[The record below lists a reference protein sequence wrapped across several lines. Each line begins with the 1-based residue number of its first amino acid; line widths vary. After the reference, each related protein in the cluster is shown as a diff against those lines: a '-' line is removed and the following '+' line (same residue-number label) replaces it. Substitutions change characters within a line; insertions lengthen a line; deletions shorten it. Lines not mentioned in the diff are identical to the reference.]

1 MIIRRIITI
10 FGKKFKRKLHARPRS
25 AATGSICKTKMRAR
39 LSLLQNLPKMNI
51 MSGMRLTIAEIY
63 IKNFEANVKAIKKF
77 VKPGVKICCSV
88 KADAYGHGAVTCAK
102 AAVKCGADFLA
113 VATVGEGIEL
123 REAKIKAPILLLSY
137 CSPSEMADLVKFNI
151 TPFVGDEEYIGFI
164 ERAVQKAAA
173 KKFAVHLAVD
183 SGMGRVGCLPCDT
196 AALAKRIAGSK
207 YLSLGGMCT
216 HFASAD
222 GTAAR
227 DRSYAKKQ
235 RDAFVAAV
243 ESVKAAGIKPGI
255 VHASASA
262 ALMDKIDWQFDM
274 VRPGIILYGYYPDK
288 ITAKYLRA
296 KKTPLELKP
305 VMALVT
311 GISAL
316 RPFAKG
322 MSVSYGSTWTAT
334 KNTTIGVLPI
344 GYADGLLRRQA
355 GTLKVSV
362 GGKLY
367 PVRGRICMDQCM
379 VDLGSAKGIKRF
391 DRAVIFGP
399 KESGAI
405 LTADDLASDA
415 GTISYEILTCVG
427 KRVERVYVK

>member
-1 MIIRRIITI
+1 
-10 FGKKFKRKLHARPRS
+10 
-25 AATGSICKTKMRAR
+25 
-39 LSLLQNLPKMNI
+39 MNI
-51 MSGMRLTIAEIY
+51 MSGMRLTFAEIY
-63 IKNFEANVKAIKKF
+63 LKNFESNVKAIKKF

-88 KADAYGHGAVTCAK
+88 KADAYGHGAVPCAK

-137 CSPSEMADLVKFNI
+137 CSPSEMADLVKYNI
-151 TPFVGDEEYIGFI
+151 TPFVGDEEYIGFL
-164 ERAVQKAAA
+164 ERAVQKAFKAKTAAGATDGKAKNAAA

-183 SGMGRVGCLPCDT
+183 SGMGRVGCLPSDA
-196 AALAKRIAGSK
+196 AALAKRIASSK
-207 YLSLGGMCT
+207 CLCLGGMCT

-222 GTAAR
+222 GTSAR

-243 ESVKAAGIKPGI
+243 ESVKASGIKPGI

-262 ALMDKIDWQFDM
+262 ALMDKPEWQFDM

-288 ITAKYLRA
+288 ITQKYLSA
-296 KKTPLELKP
+296 KKTPLLVKP

-316 RPFAKG
+316 RPFKKG
-322 MSVSYGSTWTAT
+322 MSVSYGSTWTAA
-334 KNTTIGVLPI
+334 KDTTIGVLPI

-362 GGKLY
+362 GKKLY

-399 KESGAI
+399 KESGAL
-405 LTADDLASDA
+405 LTADDLAASA

-427 KRVERVYVK
+427 KRVERVLVK

>member
-1 MIIRRIITI
+1 
-10 FGKKFKRKLHARPRS
+10 
-25 AATGSICKTKMRAR
+25 
-39 LSLLQNLPKMNI
+39 MNI
-51 MSGMRLTIAEIY
+51 MSGMRLTFAEIY
-63 IKNFEANVKAIKKF
+63 IKNFESNVKAIKKF

-88 KADAYGHGAVTCAK
+88 KADAYGHGAVACAK

-113 VATVGEGIEL
+113 VATGGEGIEL

-151 TPFVGDEEYIGFI
+151 TPFVGDEEYIGLL
-164 ERAVQKAAA
+164 ERAVQKAFKAKNAEKCSQDQKAANAKLTKNAAA

-183 SGMGRVGCLPCDT
+183 SGMGRVGCLPEDA
-196 AALAKRIAGSK
+196 AALAKRISYSK
-207 YLSLGGMCT
+207 YLTLGGMCT

-222 GTAAR
+222 GTSAR

-262 ALMDKIDWQFDM
+262 ALMDKAEWQFDM

-288 ITAKYLRA
+288 ITQKYLRA
-296 KKTPLELKP
+296 KKTPLVVKP
-305 VMALVT
+305 VMPLVT

-316 RPFAKG
+316 RPFKKG
-322 MSVSYGSTWTAT
+322 MSVSYGSTWTAA

-362 GGKLY
+362 NKKLY
-367 PVRGRICMDQCM
+367 PIRGRICMDQCM
-379 VDLGSAKGIKRF
+379 VDLGSARGIKRF

-399 KESGAI
+399 KESGAL
-405 LTADDLASDA
+405 LTADDLANDA

>member
-1 MIIRRIITI
+1 
-10 FGKKFKRKLHARPRS
+10 
-25 AATGSICKTKMRAR
+25 
-39 LSLLQNLPKMNI
+39 MNI
-51 MSGMRLTIAEIY
+51 MSGMRLTFAEIY
-63 IKNFEANVKAIKKF
+63 IKNFENNVKAIKKF

-88 KADAYGHGAVTCAK
+88 KADAYGHGAVACAK

-137 CSPSEMADLVKFNI
+137 CSPSEMADLVKYNI
-151 TPFVGDEEYIGFI
+151 TPFVGDEEYIGFL
-164 ERAVQKAAA
+164 EAAVKKAFKAKTAENCSQDQKAANAKLAKNAAA

-183 SGMGRVGCLPCDT
+183 SGMGRVGCLPSDA

-207 YLSLGGMCT
+207 YLTLGGMCT

-227 DRSYAKKQ
+227 DRLYAKKQ

-243 ESVKAAGIKPGI
+243 ESVKAAGINPGI
-255 VHASASA
+255 VHSSSSA
-262 ALMDKIDWQFDM
+262 ALMDKPEWQFDM

-288 ITAKYLRA
+288 ITQKYLSA
-296 KKTPLELKP
+296 KKTPLVVKP
-305 VMALVT
+305 AMALVT

-316 RPFAKG
+316 RPFKKG
-322 MSVSYGSTWTAT
+322 MSVSYGSTWTAA
-334 KNTTIGVLPI
+334 KDTTIGVLPI

-367 PVRGRICMDQCM
+367 PIRGRICMDQCM

-399 KESGAI
+399 KESGAL
-405 LTADDLASDA
+405 LTADDLAADA

-427 KRVERVYVK
+427 KRVERVLIK

>member
-1 MIIRRIITI
+1 
-10 FGKKFKRKLHARPRS
+10 
-25 AATGSICKTKMRAR
+25 
-39 LSLLQNLPKMNI
+39 MNI
-51 MSGMRLTIAEIY
+51 MSGMRLTFAEIY
-63 IKNFEANVKAIKKF
+63 IKNFESNVKAIKKF

-88 KADAYGHGAVTCAK
+88 KADAYGHGAVACAK

-151 TPFVGDEEYIGFI
+151 TPFVGDEEYIGLL
-164 ERAVQKAAA
+164 ERAVQKAFKAKNAEKCSQDQKAANAKLTKNAAA

-183 SGMGRVGCLPCDT
+183 SGMGRVGCLPEDA
-196 AALAKRIAGSK
+196 AALAKRISYSK
-207 YLSLGGMCT
+207 YLTLGGMCT

-222 GTAAR
+222 GTSAR

-262 ALMDKIDWQFDM
+262 ALMDKAEWQFDM

-288 ITAKYLRA
+288 ITQKYLRA
-296 KKTPLELKP
+296 KKTPLVVKP

-316 RPFAKG
+316 RPFKKG
-322 MSVSYGSTWTAT
+322 MSVSYGSTWTAA

-362 GGKLY
+362 NKKLY
-367 PVRGRICMDQCM
+367 PIRGRICMDQCM
-379 VDLGSAKGIKRF
+379 VDLGSARGIKRF

-399 KESGAI
+399 KESGAL
-405 LTADDLASDA
+405 LTADDLANDA

>member
-1 MIIRRIITI
+1 
-10 FGKKFKRKLHARPRS
+10 
-25 AATGSICKTKMRAR
+25 
-39 LSLLQNLPKMNI
+39 MNI
-51 MSGMRLTIAEIY
+51 MSGMRLTFAEIY

-88 KADAYGHGAVTCAK
+88 KADAYGHGAVACAK

-137 CSPSEMADLVKFNI
+137 CSPSEMADLVKYNI
-151 TPFVGDEEYIGFI
+151 TPFVGDEEYICFL
-164 ERAVQKAAA
+164 ERAVQKAFKAKTAAGATDDKAKNAAA

-183 SGMGRVGCLPCDT
+183 SGMGRVGCLPSDA
-196 AALAKRIAGSK
+196 AALAKKISSSK
-207 YLSLGGMCT
+207 CLCLGGMCT

-222 GTAAR
+222 GTSAR

-235 RDAFVAAV
+235 RDAFVAAI
-243 ESVKAAGIKPGI
+243 ESVKASGIKPGI

-262 ALMDKIDWQFDM
+262 ALMDKPEWQFDM

-288 ITAKYLRA
+288 ITQKYLRA
-296 KKTPLELKP
+296 KKTPLVVKP

-311 GISAL
+311 VISAL
-316 RPFAKG
+316 RPFKKG
-322 MSVSYGSTWTAT
+322 MSVSYGSTWTAA

-355 GTLKVSV
+355 GSLKVSV

-379 VDLGSAKGIKRF
+379 VDLGSARGIKRF

-399 KESGAI
+399 KESGAL
-405 LTADDLASDA
+405 LTADDLAASA

>member
-1 MIIRRIITI
+1 
-10 FGKKFKRKLHARPRS
+10 
-25 AATGSICKTKMRAR
+25 
-39 LSLLQNLPKMNI
+39 MNI
-51 MSGMRLTIAEIY
+51 MSGMRLTFAEIY

-88 KADAYGHGAVTCAK
+88 KADAYGHGAVPCAK

-151 TPFVGDEEYIGFI
+151 TPFVGDEEYIGFL
-164 ERAVQKAAA
+164 ERAVQKAAAKTDACAAAGKAKNAEKCSQDQKAAA

-183 SGMGRVGCLPCDT
+183 SGMGRVGCLPSDA
-196 AALAKRIAGSK
+196 AALAKRIASSK
-207 YLSLGGMCT
+207 FLCLGGMCT

-222 GTAAR
+222 GTSAR

-235 RDAFVAAV
+235 RDVFAAAV

-262 ALMDKIDWQFDM
+262 ALMDKPEWQFDM

-288 ITAKYLRA
+288 ITEKHLRA
-296 KKTPLELKP
+296 KKTPLVVKP

-316 RPFAKG
+316 RPFKKG
-322 MSVSYGSTWTAT
+322 MSVSYGSTWTAA
-334 KNTTIGVLPI
+334 KDTTIGVLPI

-399 KESGAI
+399 KESCAL
-405 LTADDLASDA
+405 LTADDLARAA

-427 KRVERVYVK
+427 KRVERVLVK

>member
-1 MIIRRIITI
+1 MT
-10 FGKKFKRKLHARPRS
+10 F
-25 AATGSICKTKMRAR
+25 
-39 LSLLQNLPKMNI
+39 
-51 MSGMRLTIAEIY
+51 AEIY
-63 IKNFEANVKAIKKF
+63 IKNFEDNVRAIKKF
-77 VKPGVKICCSV
+77 VRPGVKICCSV
-88 KADAYGHGAVTCAK
+88 KADAYGHGAVPCAK
-102 AAVKCGADFLA
+102 AAVRCGADFLA

-151 TPFVGDEEYIGFI
+151 TPFVGDEEYI
-164 ERAVQKAAA
+164 ELVEAAAKKAAKA
-173 KKFAVHLAVD
+173 SQAKKAPVKKFAVHLAVD
-183 SGMGRVGCLPCDT
+183 SGMGRVGCLPCDA
-196 AALAKRIAGSK
+196 AALAKKIAGSK

-222 GTAAR
+222 GTTAR

-243 ESVKAAGIKPGI
+243 ESVKATGINPGI

-262 ALMDKIDWQFDM
+262 ALMDKAEWQFDM

-316 RPFAKG
+316 RPFKKG
-322 MSVSYGSTWTAT
+322 MSVSYGSTWTAA

-362 GGKLY
+362 NKKLY

-399 KESGAI
+399 KESGAL
-405 LTADDLASDA
+405 LTADDLANDA

>member
-1 MIIRRIITI
+1 M
-10 FGKKFKRKLHARPRS
+10 S
-25 AATGSICKTKMRAR
+25 A
-39 LSLLQNLPKMNI
+39 
-51 MSGMRLTIAEIY
+51 MRLTFAEIY

-88 KADAYGHGAVTCAK
+88 KADAYGHGAVPCAK

-137 CSPSEMADLVKFNI
+137 CSPFEMADLVKYKI
-151 TPFVGDEEYIGFI
+151 TPFVGDEEYIELI
-164 ERAVQKAAA
+164 ERAVQKAFKAKNGAA
-173 KKFAVHLAVD
+173 KKAAKASQAQKAPVKKFAVHLAVD
-183 SGMGRVGCLPCDT
+183 SGMGRVGCLPCDA
-196 AALAKRIAGSK
+196 AALAKKIAGSK

-235 RDAFVAAV
+235 RDAFIAAV
-243 ESVKAAGIKPGI
+243 ESVKAAGINPGI

-262 ALMDKIDWQFDM
+262 ALMDKIEWQFDM

-305 VMALVT
+305 VMSLVT

-316 RPFAKG
+316 RPFKKG
-322 MSVSYGSTWTAT
+322 KSVSYGYTWTAS
-334 KNTTIGVLPI
+334 KDTTIGVLPI

-367 PVRGRICMDQCM
+367 PIRGRICMDQCM

-399 KESGAI
+399 KESGAL
-405 LTADDLASDA
+405 LTADDLANDA

-427 KRVERVYVK
+427 KRVERVLVK

>member
-1 MIIRRIITI
+1 
-10 FGKKFKRKLHARPRS
+10 
-25 AATGSICKTKMRAR
+25 
-39 LSLLQNLPKMNI
+39 
-51 MSGMRLTIAEIY
+51 MSGMRLTFAEIY
-63 IKNFEANVKAIKKF
+63 LKNFEDNVKAIKKF

-88 KADAYGHGAVTCAK
+88 KADAYGHGAVACAK
-102 AAVKCGADFLA
+102 AAIKCGAEYLA

-137 CSPSEMADLVKFNI
+137 CSPSEMADLVKYNI
-151 TPFVGDEEYIGFI
+151 TPFVGDEEYIELI
-164 ERAVQKAAA
+164 EAAVKKAAKASQAQKAAA

-183 SGMGRVGCLPCDT
+183 SGMGRVGCLPCDA
-196 AALAKRIAGSK
+196 AALAKRIASSK
-207 YLSLGGMCT
+207 YICLGGMCT

-235 RDAFVAAV
+235 RDAFIAAV
-243 ESVKAAGIKPGI
+243 ESVKALGIKPGI

-262 ALMDKIDWQFDM
+262 ALMDKIEWQFDM

-305 VMALVT
+305 VMAFVT

-316 RPFAKG
+316 RPFKKG
-322 MSVSYGSTWTAT
+322 MSVSYGSTWTAI

-362 GGKLY
+362 NKKLY
-367 PVRGRICMDQCM
+367 PIRGRICMDQCM

-399 KESGAI
+399 KESGAL
-405 LTADDLASDA
+405 LTADDLANAA

-427 KRVERVYVK
+427 KRVQRVLVK

>member
-1 MIIRRIITI
+1 
-10 FGKKFKRKLHARPRS
+10 
-25 AATGSICKTKMRAR
+25 
-39 LSLLQNLPKMNI
+39 
-51 MSGMRLTIAEIY
+51 MSGMRLTFAEIY

-88 KADAYGHGAVTCAK
+88 KADAYGHGAVPCAK

-137 CSPSEMADLVKFNI
+137 CSPSEMVDLVKYKI
-151 TPFVGDEEYIGFI
+151 TPFVGDEEYIGLL
-164 ERAVQKAAA
+164 EAAVKKAFKAKNARNAKLTKNAAA

-183 SGMGRVGCLPCDT
+183 SGMGRVGCLPSDA
-196 AALAKRIAGSK
+196 AALAKRIASSK
-207 YLSLGGMCT
+207 HLCLGGMCT

-222 GTAAR
+222 GTSAR

-235 RDAFVAAV
+235 RDAFAAAV

-262 ALMDKIDWQFDM
+262 ALMDKPEWQFDM

-288 ITAKYLRA
+288 ITEKYLRA
-296 KKTPLELKP
+296 KKTPLVVKP

-316 RPFAKG
+316 RPFKKG
-322 MSVSYGSTWTAT
+322 MSVSYGSTWTAA
-334 KNTTIGVLPI
+334 KDTTIGVLPI

-355 GTLKVSV
+355 GSLKVSV

-391 DRAVIFGP
+391 DRAVVFGP
-399 KESGAI
+399 KESGSL
-405 LTADDLASDA
+405 LTADDLANAA

-427 KRVERVYVK
+427 KRVERVLVK

>member
-1 MIIRRIITI
+1 
-10 FGKKFKRKLHARPRS
+10 
-25 AATGSICKTKMRAR
+25 
-39 LSLLQNLPKMNI
+39 MNI
-51 MSGMRLTIAEIY
+51 MSGMRLTFAEIY
-63 IKNFEANVKAIKKF
+63 LKNFEANVKAIKKF
-77 VKPGVKICCSV
+77 VKPGVKICCAV
-88 KADAYGHGAVTCAK
+88 KADAYGHGAVPCAK
-102 AAVKCGADFLA
+102 AALKCGADFLA

-137 CSPSEMADLVKFNI
+137 CSPSEMADLVKYNI
-151 TPFVGDEEYIGFI
+151 TPFVGDEEYIGLV
-164 ERAVQKAAA
+164 ESAAKKAAKASQAQKAAA

-183 SGMGRVGCLPCDT
+183 SGMGRVGCLPCDA

-207 YLSLGGMCT
+207 CLCLGGMCT

-222 GTAAR
+222 GTSAR

-235 RDAFVAAV
+235 RDVFAAAV

-262 ALMDKIDWQFDM
+262 ALMDKPEWQFDM

-288 ITAKYLRA
+288 ITEKYLRA
-296 KKTPLELKP
+296 KKTPLVVKP

-316 RPFAKG
+316 RPFKKG
-322 MSVSYGSTWTAT
+322 MGVSYGSTWTAT
-334 KNTTIGVLPI
+334 KDTTIGVLPI

-367 PVRGRICMDQCM
+367 PIRGRICMDQCM

-399 KESGAI
+399 KESGAL
-405 LTADDLASDA
+405 LTADDLANA
-415 GTISYEILTCVG
+415 VGTISYEILTCVG
-427 KRVERVYVK
+427 KRVERVLVK

>member
-1 MIIRRIITI
+1 
-10 FGKKFKRKLHARPRS
+10 
-25 AATGSICKTKMRAR
+25 
-39 LSLLQNLPKMNI
+39 
-51 MSGMRLTIAEIY
+51 MSGMRLTFAEIY

-88 KADAYGHGAVTCAK
+88 KADAYGHGAVACAK

-137 CSPSEMADLVKFNI
+137 CSPSEMADLVKYNI
-151 TPFVGDEEYIGFI
+151 TPFVGDEEYIELI
-164 ERAVQKAAA
+164 EAAVKKAAKASQAQKAAA

-183 SGMGRVGCLPCDT
+183 SGMGRVGCLPEDA

-207 YLSLGGMCT
+207 CLCLGGMCT

-222 GTAAR
+222 GTSAR

-262 ALMDKIDWQFDM
+262 ALMDKPEWQFDM

-288 ITAKYLRA
+288 ITEKYLRA
-296 KKTPLELKP
+296 KKTPLVVKP

-316 RPFAKG
+316 RPFKKG
-322 MSVSYGSTWTAT
+322 MSVSYGSTWTAA
-334 KNTTIGVLPI
+334 KDTTIGVLPI

-399 KESGAI
+399 KESGSL
-405 LTADDLASDA
+405 LTADDLARAA

-427 KRVERVYVK
+427 KRVQRVLVK

>member
-1 MIIRRIITI
+1 
-10 FGKKFKRKLHARPRS
+10 
-25 AATGSICKTKMRAR
+25 
-39 LSLLQNLPKMNI
+39 MNI
-51 MSGMRLTIAEIY
+51 MSGMRLTFAEIY

-88 KADAYGHGAVTCAK
+88 KADAYGHGAVPCAK

-151 TPFVGDEEYIGFI
+151 TPFVGDEEYIGFL
-164 ERAVQKAAA
+164 ERAVQKAAAKTGACAAAGKAKNAANAKLTKNAAA

-183 SGMGRVGCLPCDT
+183 SGMGRVGCLPEDA
-196 AALAKRIAGSK
+196 AALAKRIASSK
-207 YLSLGGMCT
+207 CLCLGGMCT

-262 ALMDKIDWQFDM
+262 ALMDKPEWQFDM
-274 VRPGIILYGYYPDK
+274 VRPGIILYGYYPDR
-288 ITAKYLRA
+288 ITEKYLRA
-296 KKTPLELKP
+296 KKTPLVVKP

-316 RPFAKG
+316 RPFKKG
-322 MSVSYGSTWTAT
+322 MSVSYGSTWTAA
-334 KNTTIGVLPI
+334 KDTTIGVLPI

-355 GTLKVSV
+355 GTLNVSV

-379 VDLGSAKGIKRF
+379 VDLGSARGIKRF

-399 KESGAI
+399 KESGAL
-405 LTADDLASDA
+405 LTADDLARAA

-427 KRVERVYVK
+427 KRVQRVFVK

>member
-1 MIIRRIITI
+1 
-10 FGKKFKRKLHARPRS
+10 
-25 AATGSICKTKMRAR
+25 
-39 LSLLQNLPKMNI
+39 MNI
-51 MSGMRLTIAEIY
+51 MSGMRLTFAEIY
-63 IKNFEANVKAIKKF
+63 IKNFESNVKAIKKF

-88 KADAYGHGAVTCAK
+88 KADAYGHGAVPCAK

-151 TPFVGDEEYIGFI
+151 TPFVGDEEYIGLL
-164 ERAVQKAAA
+164 ERAVQKAFKAKNAEKCSQDQKAANAKLTKNAAA

-183 SGMGRVGCLPCDT
+183 SGMGRVGCLPEDA
-196 AALAKRIAGSK
+196 AALAKRISYSK
-207 YLSLGGMCT
+207 YLTLGGMCT

-222 GTAAR
+222 GTSAR

-262 ALMDKIDWQFDM
+262 ALMDKAEWQFDM

-288 ITAKYLRA
+288 ITQKYLRA
-296 KKTPLELKP
+296 KKTPLVVKP

-316 RPFAKG
+316 RPFKKG
-322 MSVSYGSTWTAT
+322 MSVSYGSTWTAA

-362 GGKLY
+362 NKKLY
-367 PVRGRICMDQCM
+367 PIRGRICMDQCM
-379 VDLGSAKGIKRF
+379 VDLGSARGIKRF

-399 KESGAI
+399 KESGAL
-405 LTADDLASDA
+405 LTADDLANDA

>member
-1 MIIRRIITI
+1 
-10 FGKKFKRKLHARPRS
+10 
-25 AATGSICKTKMRAR
+25 
-39 LSLLQNLPKMNI
+39 MNI
-51 MSGMRLTIAEIY
+51 MSGMRLTFAEIY

-88 KADAYGHGAVTCAK
+88 KADAYGHGAVPCAK

-137 CSPSEMADLVKFNI
+137 CSPSEMADLVKHNI
-151 TPFVGDEEYIGFI
+151 TPFVGDEEYIGFL
-164 ERAVQKAAA
+164 ERAVQKAAAKTGACAAAGKAKNAEKCSQDQKAAA

-183 SGMGRVGCLPCDT
+183 SGMGRVGCLPSDA

-207 YLSLGGMCT
+207 YLCLGGMCT

-243 ESVKAAGIKPGI
+243 ESVKAEGIKPGI

-262 ALMDKIDWQFDM
+262 ALMDKPEWQFDM

-288 ITAKYLRA
+288 ITQKYLRA
-296 KKTPLELKP
+296 KKTPLVVKP

-316 RPFAKG
+316 RPFKKG
-322 MSVSYGSTWTAT
+322 MSVSYGSTWTAA
-334 KNTTIGVLPI
+334 KDTTIGVLPI

-367 PVRGRICMDQCM
+367 PIRGRICMDQCM

-391 DRAVIFGP
+391 DRALVFGP
-399 KESGAI
+399 KESGAL
-405 LTADDLASDA
+405 LTADDLAASA

-427 KRVERVYVK
+427 KRVKRVLVK

>member
-1 MIIRRIITI
+1 
-10 FGKKFKRKLHARPRS
+10 
-25 AATGSICKTKMRAR
+25 MRVR
-39 LSLLQNLPKMNI
+39 
-51 MSGMRLTIAEIY
+51 RLTFAEIY
-63 IKNFEANVKAIKKF
+63 LKNFEGNVRAIKKF

-102 AAVKCGADFLA
+102 AALKCGADFLA
-113 VATVGEGIEL
+113 VATVGEGLEL
-123 REAKIKAPILLLSY
+123 REAGVKAPILLLSY
-137 CSPSEMADLVKFNI
+137 CSPQEMLLLAKIGL
-151 TPFVGDEEYIGFI
+151 TPFVGDLEYIALI
-164 ERAVQKAAA
+164 EKAAKA
-173 KKFAVHLAVD
+173 ARLSKKLKVHLAVD
-183 SGMGRVGCLPCDT
+183 SGMGRVGCLPED
-196 AALAKRIAGSK
+196 AAEIAKAIDSSK
-207 YLSLGGMCT
+207 YISLGGICT

-222 GTAAR
+222 GTSAK

-243 ESVKAAGIKPGI
+243 ESVKAAGINPGI
-255 VHASASA
+255 AHASASA
-262 ALMDKIDWQFDM
+262 ALMDKPEWQFDM

-288 ITAKYLRA
+288 ITEKYLRA
-296 KKTPLELKP
+296 KKTPLEVKP

-316 RPFAKG
+316 RPFKKG
-322 MSVSYGSTWTAT
+322 MSVSYGSTWTAA
-334 KNTTIGVLPI
+334 KDTTIGVLPI
-344 GYADGLLRRQA
+344 GYADGLLRRQ
-355 GTLKVSV
+355 GGSLKVSA

-379 VDLGSAKGIKRF
+379 VDLGSARGIKRF

-399 KESGAI
+399 KESGAL
-405 LTADDLASDA
+405 LTADDLANDA

>member
-1 MIIRRIITI
+1 
-10 FGKKFKRKLHARPRS
+10 
-25 AATGSICKTKMRAR
+25 
-39 LSLLQNLPKMNI
+39 MNI
-51 MSGMRLTIAEIY
+51 MSAMRLTFAEIY

-77 VKPGVKICCSV
+77 VKPGVKI
-88 KADAYGHGAVTCAK
+88 CAK

-151 TPFVGDEEYIGFI
+151 TPFVGDEEYIGFL
-164 ERAVQKAAA
+164 ERAVQKAIKAKNAENCSQDQKAAA

-183 SGMGRVGCLPCDT
+183 SGMGRVGCLPNEA
-196 AALAKRIAGSK
+196 AALAKRIASSK
-207 YLSLGGMCT
+207 CLCLGGMCT

-222 GTAAR
+222 ETSAR

-262 ALMDKIDWQFDM
+262 ALMDKPEWQFDM

-288 ITAKYLRA
+288 ITEKYLRA
-296 KKTPLELKP
+296 KKTPLVVKP

-316 RPFAKG
+316 RPFKKG
-322 MSVSYGSTWTAT
+322 MGVSYGSTWTAA
-334 KNTTIGVLPI
+334 KDTTIGVLPI

-355 GTLKVSV
+355 GSLKVSV

-379 VDLGSAKGIKRF
+379 VDLGSARGIKRF
-391 DRAVIFGP
+391 DRAVVFGP
-399 KESGAI
+399 KESGAL
-405 LTADDLASDA
+405 LTADDLAASA

-427 KRVERVYVK
+427 KRVERLLVK

>member
-1 MIIRRIITI
+1 
-10 FGKKFKRKLHARPRS
+10 
-25 AATGSICKTKMRAR
+25 
-39 LSLLQNLPKMNI
+39 
-51 MSGMRLTIAEIY
+51 MSGMRLTFAEIY
-63 IKNFEANVKAIKKF
+63 LKNFEENVKAIKKF

-88 KADAYGHGAVTCAK
+88 KADAYGHGAVPCAK
-102 AAVKCGADFLA
+102 AAVKCGSDFLA

-137 CSPSEMADLVKFNI
+137 CSPSETADLVKFNI
-151 TPFVGDEEYIGFI
+151 TPFVGDEEYIGLI
-164 ERAVQKAAA
+164 EAAVQKAFKAKTAAGATDGKAKNGTA

-183 SGMGRVGCLPCDT
+183 SGMGRVGCLPEDA
-196 AALAKRIAGSK
+196 AALAKRIASSK
-207 YLSLGGMCT
+207 YLCLGGMCT

-235 RDAFVAAV
+235 RDVFVAAV
-243 ESVKAAGIKPGI
+243 ESVKAAGINPGI

-262 ALMDKIDWQFDM
+262 ALMDKVEWQFDM

-322 MSVSYGSTWTAT
+322 MSVSYGSTWTAS

-367 PVRGRICMDQCM
+367 PIRGRICMDQCM

-399 KESGAI
+399 KESGAL
-405 LTADDLASDA
+405 LTADDLANDA

-427 KRVERVYVK
+427 KRVQRVFIK

>member
-1 MIIRRIITI
+1 
-10 FGKKFKRKLHARPRS
+10 
-25 AATGSICKTKMRAR
+25 
-39 LSLLQNLPKMNI
+39 
-51 MSGMRLTIAEIY
+51 MSGMRLTFAEIY

-88 KADAYGHGAVTCAK
+88 KADAYGHGAVACAK

-137 CSPSEMADLVKFNI
+137 CSPSEMADLVKHNI
-151 TPFVGDEEYIGFI
+151 TPFVGDEEYIGFL
-164 ERAVQKAAA
+164 ERAVQKAFKAKNSAA
-173 KKFAVHLAVD
+173 KKFSVHLAVD
-183 SGMGRVGCLPCDT
+183 SGMGRVGCLPEDA

-207 YLSLGGMCT
+207 CLCLGGMCT

-262 ALMDKIDWQFDM
+262 ALMDKPEWQFDM

-288 ITAKYLRA
+288 ITEKYLRA
-296 KKTPLELKP
+296 KKTPLVVKP

-316 RPFAKG
+316 RPFKKG
-322 MSVSYGSTWTAT
+322 MSVSYGSTWTAA
-334 KNTTIGVLPI
+334 KDTTIGVLPI

-355 GTLKVSV
+355 GTLKVSF

-391 DRAVIFGP
+391 DRAVVFGP

-405 LTADDLASDA
+405 LTADDLARAA

-427 KRVERVYVK
+427 KRVERVLVK

>member
-1 MIIRRIITI
+1 
-10 FGKKFKRKLHARPRS
+10 
-25 AATGSICKTKMRAR
+25 
-39 LSLLQNLPKMNI
+39 MNI
-51 MSGMRLTIAEIY
+51 MSGMRLTFAEIY

-88 KADAYGHGAVTCAK
+88 KADAYGHGAVACAK

-151 TPFVGDEEYIGFI
+151 TPFVGDEEYIGFL
-164 ERAVQKAAA
+164 ESAAKKAFKSKTAAGATDGKAKNAANAKLAKNAENCSQDQKAAA
-173 KKFAVHLAVD
+173 KKFSVHLAVD
-183 SGMGRVGCLPCDT
+183 SGMGRVGCLPSDA
-196 AALAKRIAGSK
+196 AALAKRIASSK
-207 YLSLGGMCT
+207 YLTLGGMCT

-222 GTAAR
+222 GTSAR

-262 ALMDKIDWQFDM
+262 ALMDKPEWQFDM

-288 ITAKYLRA
+288 ITEKYLRA
-296 KKTPLELKP
+296 KKTPLVVKP

-316 RPFAKG
+316 RPFKKG
-322 MSVSYGSTWTAT
+322 MSVSYGSTWTAA
-334 KNTTIGVLPI
+334 KDTTIGVLPI

-355 GTLKVSV
+355 GSLKVSI
-362 GGKLY
+362 GKKLY

-379 VDLGSAKGIKRF
+379 VDLGNAKGIKRF

-399 KESGAI
+399 KESGAL
-405 LTADDLASDA
+405 LTADDLAADA

>member
-1 MIIRRIITI
+1 
-10 FGKKFKRKLHARPRS
+10 
-25 AATGSICKTKMRAR
+25 
-39 LSLLQNLPKMNI
+39 MNI
-51 MSGMRLTIAEIY
+51 MSGMRLTFAEIY

-88 KADAYGHGAVTCAK
+88 KADAYGHGAVACAK

-137 CSPSEMADLVKFNI
+137 CSPSEMADLVKYNI
-151 TPFVGDEEYIGFI
+151 TPFVGDEEYIGFL
-164 ERAVQKAAA
+164 ERAVQKAFKAKNAANTKLAKNAAA

-183 SGMGRVGCLPCDT
+183 SGMGRVGCLPEDA
-196 AALAKRIAGSK
+196 AALAKRISSSK
-207 YLSLGGMCT
+207 CLCLGGMCT

-222 GTAAR
+222 GTTAR

-243 ESVKAAGIKPGI
+243 ESVKACGIKPGI

-262 ALMDKIDWQFDM
+262 ALMDKPEWQFDM

-288 ITAKYLRA
+288 ITQKYLRA
-296 KKTPLELKP
+296 KKTPLVVKP

-316 RPFAKG
+316 RPFKKG
-322 MSVSYGSTWTAT
+322 MSVSYGSTWTAA
-334 KNTTIGVLPI
+334 KDTTIGVLPI

-362 GGKLY
+362 GKKLY

-391 DRAVIFGP
+391 DRVVIFGP
-399 KESGAI
+399 KESGAL
-405 LTADDLASDA
+405 LTADDLARDA
-415 GTISYEILTCVG
+415 GTISYEILTCIG
-427 KRVERVYVK
+427 KRVERVLVK

>member
-1 MIIRRIITI
+1 
-10 FGKKFKRKLHARPRS
+10 
-25 AATGSICKTKMRAR
+25 
-39 LSLLQNLPKMNI
+39 MNI
-51 MSGMRLTIAEIY
+51 MSGMRLTFAEIY
-63 IKNFEANVKAIKKF
+63 IKNFENNVKAIKKF

-88 KADAYGHGAVTCAK
+88 KADAYGHGAVACAK

-137 CSPSEMADLVKFNI
+137 CSPSEMADLVKYNI
-151 TPFVGDEEYIGFI
+151 TPFVGDEEYICFL
-164 ERAVQKAAA
+164 ERAVQKTFKAKNAANAKLTKNAENCSQDQKAAA

-183 SGMGRVGCLPCDT
+183 SGMGRVGCLPEDA

-207 YLSLGGMCT
+207 FLCLGGMCT

-222 GTAAR
+222 GTTAR

-243 ESVKAAGIKPGI
+243 ESVKACGIKPGI

-262 ALMDKIDWQFDM
+262 ALMDKPEWQFDM

-288 ITAKYLRA
+288 ITQKYLRA
-296 KKTPLELKP
+296 KKTPLLVKP

-316 RPFAKG
+316 RPFKKG
-322 MSVSYGSTWTAT
+322 MGVSYGSTWTAA
-334 KNTTIGVLPI
+334 KDTTIGVLPI

-355 GTLKVSV
+355 GSLKVSV
-362 GGKLY
+362 GKKLY

-399 KESGAI
+399 KESGAL
-405 LTADDLASDA
+405 LTADDLAADA

-427 KRVERVYVK
+427 KRVERVFVK

>member
-1 MIIRRIITI
+1 
-10 FGKKFKRKLHARPRS
+10 
-25 AATGSICKTKMRAR
+25 
-39 LSLLQNLPKMNI
+39 MNI
-51 MSGMRLTIAEIY
+51 MSGMRLTFAEIY

-88 KADAYGHGAVTCAK
+88 KADAYGHGAVVCAK

-137 CSPSEMADLVKFNI
+137 CSPSEMADLVKYKI
-151 TPFVGDEEYIGFI
+151 TPFVGDEEYIGLV
-164 ERAVQKAAA
+164 EAAAKKAAKASQAQKAAA

-183 SGMGRVGCLPCDT
+183 SGMGRVGCLPSDA
-196 AALAKRIAGSK
+196 AALAKRIASSK
-207 YLSLGGMCT
+207 YLCLGGMCT

-222 GTAAR
+222 GTSAR

-262 ALMDKIDWQFDM
+262 ALMDKPEWQFDM

-288 ITAKYLRA
+288 ITEKYLRA
-296 KKTPLELKP
+296 KKTPLVVKP

-316 RPFAKG
+316 RPFKKG
-322 MSVSYGSTWTAT
+322 MGVSYGSTWTAA
-334 KNTTIGVLPI
+334 KDTTIGVLPI

-355 GTLKVSV
+355 GSLKVSV

-391 DRAVIFGP
+391 DRAVVFGP
-399 KESGAI
+399 KESGAL
-405 LTADDLASDA
+405 LTADDLAADA

-427 KRVERVYVK
+427 KRVERVLVK

>member
-1 MIIRRIITI
+1 
-10 FGKKFKRKLHARPRS
+10 
-25 AATGSICKTKMRAR
+25 
-39 LSLLQNLPKMNI
+39 MNI
-51 MSGMRLTIAEIY
+51 MSGMRLTFAEIY
-63 IKNFEANVKAIKKF
+63 IKNFENNVKAIKKF

-88 KADAYGHGAVTCAK
+88 KADAYGHGAVACAK

-151 TPFVGDEEYIGFI
+151 TPFVGDEEYIGFL
-164 ERAVQKAAA
+164 ERAVQKAAAKTDACAAAGKAKNAANAKLTKNAAA

-183 SGMGRVGCLPCDT
+183 SGMGRVGCLPSDA
-196 AALAKRIAGSK
+196 AALAKRIAASK
-207 YLSLGGMCT
+207 YLTLGGMCT

-222 GTAAR
+222 GTSAR

-243 ESVKAAGIKPGI
+243 ESVKACGIKPGI

-262 ALMDKIDWQFDM
+262 ALMDKPEWQFDM

-288 ITAKYLRA
+288 ITQKYLRA
-296 KKTPLELKP
+296 KRTPLVVKP

-316 RPFAKG
+316 RPFKKG
-322 MSVSYGSTWTAT
+322 MSVSYGSTWTAA

-355 GTLKVSV
+355 GSLKVSV
-362 GGKLY
+362 GKKLY

-391 DRAVIFGP
+391 DRALVFGP
-399 KESGAI
+399 KESGAL
-405 LTADDLASDA
+405 LTADDLARAA

-427 KRVERVYVK
+427 KRVQRVLVK

>member
-1 MIIRRIITI
+1 
-10 FGKKFKRKLHARPRS
+10 
-25 AATGSICKTKMRAR
+25 
-39 LSLLQNLPKMNI
+39 MNI
-51 MSGMRLTIAEIY
+51 MSGMRLTFAEIY

-88 KADAYGHGAVTCAK
+88 KADAYGHGAVPCAK

-151 TPFVGDEEYIGFI
+151 TPFVGDEEYIGFL
-164 ERAVQKAAA
+164 ERAVQKAAAKTDACAAAGKAKNAEKCSQDQKAAA

-183 SGMGRVGCLPCDT
+183 SGMGRVGCLPSDA
-196 AALAKRIAGSK
+196 AALAKRIASSK
-207 YLSLGGMCT
+207 CLCLGGMCT

-222 GTAAR
+222 GTSAR

-235 RDAFVAAV
+235 RDVFAAAV

-262 ALMDKIDWQFDM
+262 ALMDKPEWQFDM

-288 ITAKYLRA
+288 ITEKHLRA
-296 KKTPLELKP
+296 KKTPLVVKP

-316 RPFAKG
+316 RPFKKG
-322 MSVSYGSTWTAT
+322 MSVSYGSTWTAA
-334 KNTTIGVLPI
+334 KDTTIGVLPI

-391 DRAVIFGP
+391 DRTVIFGP
-399 KESGAI
+399 KESCAL
-405 LTADDLASDA
+405 LTADDLARAA

-427 KRVERVYVK
+427 KRVERVLVK

>member
-1 MIIRRIITI
+1 
-10 FGKKFKRKLHARPRS
+10 
-25 AATGSICKTKMRAR
+25 
-39 LSLLQNLPKMNI
+39 MNI
-51 MSGMRLTIAEIY
+51 MSGMRLTFAEIY
-63 IKNFEANVKAIKKF
+63 IKNFESNVKAIKKF

-88 KADAYGHGAVTCAK
+88 KADAYGHGAVACAK

-151 TPFVGDEEYIGFI
+151 TPFVGDEEYIGLL
-164 ERAVQKAAA
+164 ERAVQKAFKAKNAEKCSQDQKAANAKLTKNAAA

-183 SGMGRVGCLPCDT
+183 SGMGRVGCLPEDA
-196 AALAKRIAGSK
+196 AALAKRISYSK
-207 YLSLGGMCT
+207 YLTLGGMCT

-222 GTAAR
+222 GTSAR

-255 VHASASA
+255 VHASVSA
-262 ALMDKIDWQFDM
+262 ALMDKAEWQFDM

-288 ITAKYLRA
+288 ITQKYLRA
-296 KKTPLELKP
+296 KKTPLVVKP

-316 RPFAKG
+316 RPFKKG
-322 MSVSYGSTWTAT
+322 MSVSYGSTWTAA

-362 GGKLY
+362 NKKLY
-367 PVRGRICMDQCM
+367 PIRGRICMDQCM
-379 VDLGSAKGIKRF
+379 VDLGSARGIKRF

-399 KESGAI
+399 KESGAL
-405 LTADDLASDA
+405 LTADDLANDA